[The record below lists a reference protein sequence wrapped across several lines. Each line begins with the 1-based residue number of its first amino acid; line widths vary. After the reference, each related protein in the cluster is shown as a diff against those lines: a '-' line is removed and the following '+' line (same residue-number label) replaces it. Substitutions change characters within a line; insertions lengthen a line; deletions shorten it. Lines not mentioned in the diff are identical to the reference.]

1 MSRKHKK
8 RNKPAYIPP
17 PQAVER
23 EYKPLP
29 VNNNEATVLQLEIA
43 RDIETL
49 FTRFKMKV
57 VTN

>member
-17 PQAVER
+17 PQAVKQ

-29 VNNNEATVLQLEIA
+29 VNNNETIALQLEIA

-49 FTRFKMKV
+49 MLRFQMKV